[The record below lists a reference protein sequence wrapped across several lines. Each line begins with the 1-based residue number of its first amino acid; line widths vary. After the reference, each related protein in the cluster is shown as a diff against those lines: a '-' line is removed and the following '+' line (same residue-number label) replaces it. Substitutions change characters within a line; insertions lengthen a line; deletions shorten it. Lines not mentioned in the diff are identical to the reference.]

1 MKKTIVALGA
11 MVLMS
16 VLASSAEYILKF
28 SHVVSPDTPKGKAAI
43 YFKKRLEKLSN
54 GAIKVEIYPNS
65 QLYKDNVVLEAIK
78 NDSVQMACPSLAKF
92 TKLVPQLALFDLP
105 FLFKDIDHVHRVQ
118 DGKVGKKLKDM
129 VYEKGFIAIDFWD
142 NAFKQLTDSKRPL
155 IKPQDAKGLKF
166 RIMNSKVLKEQ
177 FKAIGAIPQVM
188 PFLAVYTALEEDI
201 IDGQENTNS
210 NIYTKKFYKVQKYM
224 TITNHGYLGYLV
236 VISKKFWD
244 SLPPRLKVLVN
255 RAMREA
261 TDKERE
267 WALELDKNQFKK
279 IQEYA
284 KTTKKLQITKLN
296 SDQIKVWRKAME
308 KIYPE
313 FYSPDSIGKE
323 LIDMAKSER

>member
-1 MKKTIVALGA
+1 MRKAIVAFGVIVA
-11 MVLMS
+11 MS
-16 VLASSAEYILKF
+16 VSAISAEYILKF

-43 YFKKRLEKLSN
+43 YFEKRLEELS
-54 GAIKVEIYPNS
+54 GGKIDVQVYSNS
-65 QLYKDNVVLEAIK
+65 QLYKDSVVLDAIRS
-78 NDSVQMACPSLAKF
+78 NSVQMACPSLAKF

-118 DGKVGKKLKDM
+118 DGKVGKRLKDM
-129 VYEKGFIAIDFWD
+129 VYENGFIAIDFWD
-142 NAFKQLTDSKRPL
+142 NAFKQMTDSKRPL

-166 RIMNSKVLKEQ
+166 RVMNSQVLKEQ
-177 FKAIGAIPQVM
+177 FRAVGAIPQVM
-188 PFLAVYTALEEDI
+188 PFSAVYGALEQGV

-224 TITNHGYLGYLV
+224 SITNHGYLGYLV
-236 VISKKFWD
+236 VVSKKFWD

-267 WALELDKNQFKK
+267 WALELDRNQFKK

-284 KTTKKLQITKLN
+284 TTTKKLQITKLTPE
-296 SDQIKVWRKAME
+296 QIDKWREVME
-308 KIYPE
+308 KIYPK
-313 FYSPDSIGKE
+313 FYDSHLIGE
-323 LIDMAKSER
+323 DLIDMAKRER